1 MTHKQFLRLNN
12 LFHLHEFFR
21 FLHAIQKNTFT
32 FVSRELDLLRQ
43 HIKPGEVYRRS
54 DLEYY
59 STAIDRH
66 LATLTKDGTLIK
78 LNQGLYYA
86 PKQSK
91 FGVVP
96 PDDRQVVERFLKDED
111 FLLVSPNTFNSLG
124 LGLTQLY
131 NTTWVYN
138 HKRKGEFQLNG
149 KTFEFKLKS
158 SFPKNITRE
167 YLLVDLLN
175 NIEDLAEDQ
184 SQTLDKLPNIIGSFN
199 ADALMKA
206 TQLYGNGKTKRKLK
220 SIVRNVFQ
228 HGIIGQIDRD

>member
-1 MTHKQFLRLNN
+1 MDFL
-12 LFHLHEFFR
+12 
-21 FLHAIQKNTFT
+21 
-32 FVSRELDLLRQ
+32 SQ
-43 HIKPGEVYRRS
+43 HIKQGEVYRRS

-59 STAIDRH
+59 SSAIDRH
-66 LATLTKDGTLIK
+66 LAQLTKDGTLIK

-86 PKQSK
+86 PKASK

-111 FLLVSPNTFNSLG
+111 FLLISPNVFNSLG

-158 SFPKNITRE
+158 SFPKNISKE
-167 YLLVDLLN
+167 YLLVDLFN
-175 NIEDLAEDQ
+175 NLESLAEDQ
-184 SQTLDKLPNIIGSFN
+184 TLVLQKLSNNVRSFN
-199 ADALMKA
+199 TNALMKA
-206 TQLYGNGKTKRKLK
+206 TQQYGSGTTKRVIK
-220 SIVRNVFQ
+220 SIVRKLLQ
-228 HGIIGQIDRD
+228 HA

>member
-1 MTHKQFLRLNN
+1 MK
-12 LFHLHEFFR
+12 
-21 FLHAIQKNTFT
+21 
-32 FVSRELDLLRQ
+32 LLRQ
-43 HIKPGEVYRRS
+43 HIKQGEVYRRS

-66 LATLTKDGTLIK
+66 LAQLTKDNTLVK

-175 NIEDLAEDQ
+175 NLDILTEDQ
-184 SQTLDKLPNIIGSFN
+184 TKVLSKLPTYVPSFN
-199 ADALMKA
+199 TDSLVKA
-206 TQLYGNGKTKRKLK
+206 TQKYGTGKTKSQIKIALRTLLK
-220 SIVRNVFQ
+220 KI
-228 HGIIGQIDRD
+228 HP

>member
-1 MTHKQFLRLNN
+1 MYFCI
-12 LFHLHEFFR
+12 E
-21 FLHAIQKNTFT
+21 
-32 FVSRELDLLRQ
+32 EMDLLRQ

-66 LATLTKDGTLIK
+66 LASLTKDGTLVK

-91 FGVVP
+91 FGIVP
-96 PDDRQVVERFLKDED
+96 PHDRQVVERFLKDDD

-199 ADALMKA
+199 SDALMKA

-220 SIVRNVFQ
+220 SIVRTVFQ
-228 HGIIGQIDRD
+228 HA

>member
-1 MTHKQFLRLNN
+1 MICN
-12 LFHLHEFFR
+12 LHEFFH
-21 FLHAIQKNTFT
+21 FLHAFQKIP
-32 FVSRELDLLRQ
+32 VLLCQEMELLRQ
-43 HIKPGEVYRRS
+43 HIKQGEVYRRS

-59 STAIDRH
+59 SSAIDRH
-66 LATLTKDGTLIK
+66 LAQLTKDGTLVK

-138 HKRKGEFQLNG
+138 HKRKGEYQLNG
-149 KTFEFKLKS
+149 KIFEFKLKS

-175 NIEDLAEDQ
+175 NMENLAEDQ
-184 SQTLDKLPNIIGSFN
+184 SETLDKLPNNIGSFN
-199 ADALMKA
+199 VDALMKA

-228 HGIIGQIDRD
+228 HA

>member
-1 MTHKQFLRLNN
+1 MQ
-12 LFHLHEFFR
+12 
-21 FLHAIQKNTFT
+21 
-32 FVSRELDLLRQ
+32 LLRE
-43 HIKPGEVYRRS
+43 HINQGEVYRRS

-66 LATLTKDGTLIK
+66 LSQLTKDGTLIK

-91 FGVVP
+91 FGAVP
-96 PDDRQVVERFLKDED
+96 PDDRQVVACFLKDED

-149 KTFEFKLKS
+149 KTFEFKIKS
-158 SFPKNITRE
+158 SFPQNISRE

-175 NIEDLAEDQ
+175 NLENLAEDQ
-184 SQTLDKLPNIIGSFN
+184 TEVIDKLKNSLPNFN
-199 ADALMKA
+199 TDALMKA
-206 TQLYGNGKTKRKLK
+206 TQQYGTGKTKRTLKLVLRK
-220 SIVRNVFQ
+220 VIKN
-228 HGIIGQIDRD
+228 DRI

>member
-1 MTHKQFLRLNN
+1 MYFCIKEMN
-12 LFHLHEFFR
+12 
-21 FLHAIQKNTFT
+21 
-32 FVSRELDLLRQ
+32 LLRQ
-43 HIKPGEVYRRS
+43 HIMQGEVYRRS

-66 LATLTKDGTLIK
+66 LAQLTKDNTLVK

-96 PDDRQVVERFLKDED
+96 PDDHQVVERFLKDED

-175 NIEDLAEDQ
+175 NMESLAEDQ
-184 SQTLDKLPNIIGSFN
+184 SETLNRLPNNIANFN
-199 ADALMKA
+199 TDALMKA
-206 TQLYGNGKTKRKLK
+206 TQLYGTGKTKRRLK
-220 SIVRNVFQ
+220 SIVRNILQ
-228 HGIIGQIDRD
+228 HA

>member
-1 MTHKQFLRLNN
+1 M
-12 LFHLHEFFR
+12 
-21 FLHAIQKNTFT
+21 
-32 FVSRELDLLRQ
+32 DLLRQ
-43 HIKPGEVYRRS
+43 HIKQGEVYRRS

-66 LATLTKDGTLIK
+66 LSQLTKDGTLIK

-91 FGVVP
+91 FGAVP

-111 FLLVSPNTFNSLG
+111 FLLVSPNSFNSLG

-138 HKRKGEFQLNG
+138 HKRKGEFKLNG

-158 SFPKNITRE
+158 SFPKNISRE

-175 NIEDLAEDQ
+175 NLDTLAEDQ
-184 SQTLDKLPNIIGSFN
+184 TQTIDKLPDYVANFNI
-199 ADALMKA
+199 DALMKV
-206 TQLYGNGKTKRKLK
+206 TQQYGSGKTKRTLK
-220 SIVRNVFQ
+220 SIVRNVLQ
-228 HGIIGQIDRD
+228 HA

>member
-1 MTHKQFLRLNN
+1 MNLLRL
-12 LFHLHEFFR
+12 
-21 FLHAIQKNTFT
+21 
-32 FVSRELDLLRQ
+32 

-66 LATLTKDGTLIK
+66 LAQLTKVGTLVK

-91 FGVVP
+91 FGIIP
-96 PDDRQVVERFLKDED
+96 PDDRQLVERFLKDDD

-124 LGLTQLY
+124 FGLTQLY
-131 NTTWVYN
+131 NSIWVYN

-158 SFPKNITRE
+158 SFPKKISRE

-175 NIEDLAEDQ
+175 NIEELAEDQ
-184 SQTLDKLPNIIGSFN
+184 SQTLDKLNNNIDSFN
-199 ADALMKA
+199 PEALMKV

-220 SIVRNVFQ
+220 SIVRHLFQ
-228 HGIIGQIDRD
+228 HA

>member
-1 MTHKQFLRLNN
+1 M
-12 LFHLHEFFR
+12 
-21 FLHAIQKNTFT
+21 
-32 FVSRELDLLRQ
+32 DLLRQ
-43 HIKPGEVYRRS
+43 HIKQGEVYRRS

-91 FGVVP
+91 FGNVP
-96 PDDRQVVERFLKDED
+96 PDDRQVVERFLKDDD

-138 HKRKGEFQLNG
+138 HKRKGEFQVNG

-184 SQTLDKLPNIIGSFN
+184 SQTLDKLPNNIDSFN

-220 SIVRNVFQ
+220 SIVRTVFQ
-228 HGIIGQIDRD
+228 HA

>member
-1 MTHKQFLRLNN
+1 MQYPLVLLKLLTELD
-12 LFHLHEFFR
+12 LFCMNFSIFCMHLKKHLYFF
-21 FLHAIQKNTFT
+21 IK
-32 FVSRELDLLRQ
+32 EMDLLRQ

-66 LATLTKDGTLIK
+66 LAQLTKVGTLVK

-91 FGVVP
+91 FGIVP

-138 HKRKGEFQLNG
+138 HKRKGEFQLIG

-158 SFPKNITRE
+158 SFPKNITKE

-175 NIEDLAEDQ
+175 NIENLAEDQ
-184 SQTLDKLPNIIGSFN
+184 SLTLNKLPNNIGSFN

-206 TQLYGNGKTKRKLK
+206 TQLYGNGITKRKLK
-220 SIVRNVFQ
+220 SIVRNVLQ
-228 HGIIGQIDRD
+228 HA

>member
-1 MTHKQFLRLNN
+1 M
-12 LFHLHEFFR
+12 
-21 FLHAIQKNTFT
+21 
-32 FVSRELDLLRQ
+32 DLLRQ
-43 HIKPGEVYRRS
+43 HIKQGEVYRRS

-66 LATLTKDGTLIK
+66 LATLIKDGTLVK

-96 PDDRQVVERFLKDED
+96 PYDDQVVKRFLKDED
-111 FLLVSPNTFNSLG
+111 YLLVSPNTFNSLG

-158 SFPKNITRE
+158 AFPKHITRE

-175 NIEDLAEDQ
+175 NLENLAEDE
-184 SQTLDKLPNIIGSFN
+184 SQAIEKLQFN
-199 ADALMKA
+199 VRNFDTDALMKA
-206 TQLYGNGKTKRKLK
+206 TQQYGTGKTKRTLK
-220 SIVRNVFQ
+220 TIVRNVLQ
-228 HGIIGQIDRD
+228 HA

>member
-1 MTHKQFLRLNN
+1 M
-12 LFHLHEFFR
+12 E
-21 FLHAIQKNTFT
+21 
-32 FVSRELDLLRQ
+32 LLRQ
-43 HIKPGEVYRRS
+43 HIKKGEVYRRS

-66 LATLTKDGTLIK
+66 LATLTKDGTLVK

-96 PDDRQVVERFLKDED
+96 PDDHQVVKRFLKDED
-111 FLLVSPNTFNSLG
+111 YLLVSPNTFNSLG

-149 KTFEFKLKS
+149 KTFEFKIKS
-158 SFPKNITRE
+158 AFPKHITRE

-175 NIEDLAEDQ
+175 NLENLAEDE
-184 SQTLDKLPNIIGSFN
+184 SQAMDKLQFN
-199 ADALMKA
+199 VRNFDTDALMKA
-206 TQLYGNGKTKRKLK
+206 TQQYGTGKTKRTLK
-220 SIVRNVFQ
+220 TIVRNVLQ
-228 HGIIGQIDRD
+228 HA

>member
-1 MTHKQFLRLNN
+1 M
-12 LFHLHEFFR
+12 
-21 FLHAIQKNTFT
+21 
-32 FVSRELDLLRQ
+32 DLLRQ
-43 HIKPGEVYRRS
+43 HIKQGEVYRRS

-66 LATLTKDGTLIK
+66 LATLIKDGTLVK

-96 PDDRQVVERFLKDED
+96 PDDHQVVKRFLKDED

-158 SFPKNITRE
+158 AFPKHITRE

-175 NIEDLAEDQ
+175 NLENLAEDE
-184 SQTLDKLPNIIGSFN
+184 SQAIEKLQFN
-199 ADALMKA
+199 VRNFDTDALMKA
-206 TQLYGNGKTKRKLK
+206 TQQYGTGKTKRALK
-220 SIVRNVFQ
+220 TIVRNVLQ
-228 HGIIGQIDRD
+228 HA

>member
-1 MTHKQFLRLNN
+1 MNFTI
-12 LFHLHEFFR
+12 LFMH
-21 FLHAIQKNTFT
+21 IKNTHYLCT
-32 FVSRELDLLRQ
+32 LAMNLLRQ
-43 HIKPGEVYRRS
+43 HIKQGEVYRRS

-66 LATLTKDGTLIK
+66 LAQLTKDGTLIK

-91 FGVVP
+91 FGAVP

-111 FLLVSPNTFNSLG
+111 FLLVSPNSFNSLG

-158 SFPKNITRE
+158 SFPKKISRE

-175 NIEDLAEDQ
+175 NLDNLAQDQ
-184 SQTLDKLPNIIGSFN
+184 TQAIDKLQNNIRNFN
-199 ADALMKA
+199 ADDLMKA
-206 TQLYGNGKTKRKLK
+206 TQQYGTGKTKRTLK
-220 SIVRNVFQ
+220 SIVRNVLQ
-228 HGIIGQIDRD
+228 HA

>member
-1 MTHKQFLRLNN
+1 MNHSIFCMHFKKTNN
-12 LFHLHEFFR
+12 S
-21 FLHAIQKNTFT
+21 N
-32 FVSRELDLLRQ
+32 FVASIEMDLLRQ

-66 LATLTKDGTLIK
+66 LATLIKDGTLIK

-91 FGVVP
+91 FGIVP
-96 PDDRQVVERFLKDED
+96 PDDRQVVERFLKDDD

-158 SFPKNITRE
+158 SFPKNISRE

-199 ADALMKA
+199 ADVLMKA
-206 TQLYGNGKTKRKLK
+206 TQLYGKGKTKRKIKL
-220 SIVRNVFQ
+220 IVQNKLN
-228 HGIIGQIDRD
+228 HT

>member
-1 MTHKQFLRLNN
+1 MDFL
-12 LFHLHEFFR
+12 
-21 FLHAIQKNTFT
+21 
-32 FVSRELDLLRQ
+32 SQ
-43 HIKPGEVYRRS
+43 HIKQGEVYRRS

-66 LATLTKDGTLIK
+66 LAHLTKDGTLIK

-91 FGVVP
+91 FGTVP
-96 PDDRQVVERFLKDED
+96 PSDRQVVERFLKDDD
-111 FLLVSPNTFNSLG
+111 FLLVSPNSFNSLG

-158 SFPKNITRE
+158 SFPKHISIE

-175 NIEDLAEDQ
+175 NLEILAEDQ
-184 SQTLDKLPNIIGSFN
+184 TLVLEKLLNNVNSF
-199 ADALMKA
+199 DIEALMRA
-206 TQLYGNGKTKRKLK
+206 TQQYGSGKTKRVIK
-220 SIVRNVFQ
+220 SIVRKLLQ
-228 HGIIGQIDRD
+228 HA